1 MLFYFDALM
10 FQCVLSDDPFSMIS
24 LKHKYNNK
32 FAHCKNVKIHDIQSF
47 LQYHKRYHK
56 VDTILCYIMLY
67 YVTK

>member
-1 MLFYFDALM
+1 
-10 FQCVLSDDPFSMIS
+10 